1 MMQDWANGV
10 QLQNASEFVVFGHG
24 QDGVEDD
31 MDDELPA
38 LQEHLLEKG

>member
-1 MMQDWANGV
+1 MVYSFRMPQ
-10 QLQNASEFVVFGHG
+10 SFVVFGHG